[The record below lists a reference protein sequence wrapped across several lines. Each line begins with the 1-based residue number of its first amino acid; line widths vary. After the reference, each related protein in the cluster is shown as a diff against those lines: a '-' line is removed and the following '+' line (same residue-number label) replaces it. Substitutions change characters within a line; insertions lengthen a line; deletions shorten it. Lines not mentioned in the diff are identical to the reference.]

1 MPAVQRLLL
10 LMAVVRTTGH
20 HLIADI
26 QSTET
31 VASPMAA
38 FWSAAVPRH
47 QAVLEMLEFSYL
59 GQRKT
64 FVALKAD
71 GLQSCCSA
79 TDTFIILNLAK
90 R

>member
-1 MPAVQRLLL
+1 MNAHVRLRDKSALTVAMQRLLL
-10 LMAVVRTTGH
+10 LMAAVRATGL

-47 QAVLEMLEFSYL
+47 EAVLGMLEFSYL
-59 GQRKT
+59 GPRIGAVDPKL
-64 FVALKAD
+64 AM
-71 GLQSCCSA
+71 A
-79 TDTFIILNLAK
+79 TG
-90 R
+90 